1 MIKKDEVFRI
11 GLFHKPHGVKGELS
25 FSFTD
30 DIFDRVD
37 CPYLICLMD
46 GILVPFFIEEYRFRT
61 DTTALVKLEDV
72 DTAERARQF
81 TNVEVY
87 FPKKYVEEET
97 DDPLPDEIPSW
108 DYFEG
113 FRVVDVH
120 HGSLGEIVSV
130 DESTMNVLFVIEHDG
145 HEVLLPAHEE
155 FILKLDRKQRV
166 LTVEVPEGLL
176 E

>member
-1 MIKKDEVFRI
+1 
-11 GLFHKPHGVKGELS
+11 
-25 FSFTD
+25 
-30 DIFDRVD
+30 
-37 CPYLICLMD
+37 
-46 GILVPFFIEEYRFRT
+46 
-61 DTTALVKLEDV
+61 
-72 DTAERARQF
+72 
-81 TNVEVY
+81 VEVY

-113 FRVVDVH
+113 FRVVDIH
-120 HGSLGEIVSV
+120 HGDLGEIVSV
-130 DESTMNVLFVIEHDG
+130 DESTMNVLFVIERDG

>member
-1 MIKKDEVFRI
+1 
-11 GLFHKPHGVKGELS
+11 
-25 FSFTD
+25 
-30 DIFDRVD
+30 
-37 CPYLICLMD
+37 MD

-61 DTTALVKLEDV
+61 DSTALVKLEDV

-87 FPKKYVEEET
+87 FPKKFVEDEA
-97 DDPLPDEIPSW
+97 DDELPDEIPSW

-120 HGSLGEIVSV
+120 HGELGEIAAV
-130 DESTMNVLFVIEHDG
+130 DESTMNVLFVIMKGE
-145 HEVLLPAHEE
+145 EEILLPAHEE
-155 FILKLDRKQRV
+155 FIVHLDRKQRI
-166 LTVEVPEGLL
+166 LTVDVPEGLL